1 MNELIFFDDF
11 WRENSK
17 LISGF
22 SLLCF
27 ALSLQIVIPVFGDQ
41 PSNGL
46 EAQSRGYGI
55 SIPLPELTTE
65 NLQEAVDRVLSDPTF
80 SQKAQEHGAMVMDQ
94 INTPLERAVWWL
106 EYAMRYPGMKHM
118 RSPVHDLHWTQ
129 YLLLDVIAFFIGI
142 FLILCGTCFSVCKCF
157 CRKRKID

>member
-1 MNELIFFDDF
+1 MIFGAKIQNLFD
-11 WRENSK
+11 
-17 LISGF
+17 L
-22 SLLCF
+22 
-27 ALSLQIVIPVFGDQ
+27 LSLQIVIPVFGDQ

-65 NLQEAVDRVLSDPTF
+65 KLQESVDRVLSDPTF

-129 YLLLDVIAFFIGI
+129 YLLLDVVAFFIGI
-142 FLILCGTCFSVCKCF
+142 FLTFNWEWLKNFLEQRFAFTHLCLNTGL
-157 CRKRKID
+157 

>member
-1 MNELIFFDDF
+1 MQSIISPAGLQRNYFPLHVLIAIFLL
-11 WRENSK
+11 S
-17 LISGF
+17 
-22 SLLCF
+22 SLH
-27 ALSLQIVIPVFGDQ
+27 IVIPVFGDQ

-129 YLLLDVIAFFIGI
+129 YFLLDVIAFYVAIL
-142 FLILCGTCFSVCKCF
+142 LILCGTCFSVCKCL
-157 CRKRKID
+157 CRKSKRKI